1 MSGDV
6 INIKTVITEVTKN
19 WTHSGIVERGDP

>member
-6 INIKTVITEVTKN
+6 INTKAVITKLLKN
-19 WTHSGIVERGDP
+19 STHSGIVERGDP

>member
-6 INIKTVITEVTKN
+6 INIKTVITEVTQKLD
-19 WTHSGIVERGDP
+19 TSGIVERGDP